1 MDLVMYSLT
10 TVAKAI
16 VEPIYLLMLIVLG
29 VIFYF
34 KNKRISMIQRMTI
47 GEYLDT
53 PLELTLSQIV
63 IGIIAGAFT
72 SVILTL
78 LGITFNANSA
88 IGFIFF
94 ASIIMM
100 FLNQK
105 NMCFSYSGTILAVI
119 GLLIDIISKITG
131 KTSLLDINILSLLT
145 LVGVLH
151 ITEGILVMMDGSRGA
166 IPVFTNK
173 DDKIIG
179 GFSLNRYWV
188 IPVAILFILGN
199 EEGASPLISVTMPQW
214 WPIIKD
220 TKLLS
225 LLSVLTL
232 SSMPFYGVIG
242 YNAVTFTRK
251 KKVKALLSGIC
262 TLIYGISL
270 VAVAQLSNIGFIGEV
285 IAVIYMPMA
294 HKIMMK
300 VQSFME
306 KNRRYLYVSDE
317 EGISILEVA
326 PSSIAFQLGIR
337 RGDKILAVNGQDV
350 LSEID
355 VIKAIKENVYGI
367 PIKIKNKAGEVVEYF
382 VQPKNKRLGMLL
394 VPRMVKN
401 ESKIDISS
409 DEFKRI
415 LDEFKKMK

>member
-34 KNKRISMIQRMTI
+34 KNKRISMIQRMTV

-100 FLNQK
+100 FLKQK

-251 KKVKALLSGIC
+251 KKVKALLSGIY

-355 VIKAIKENVYGI
+355 VIKAIKENVHGI

-401 ESKIDISS
+401 ESKLDISS

-415 LDEFKKMK
+415 LDEFRKIK

>member
-72 SVILTL
+72 SVILSL

-100 FLNQK
+100 FLKQK
-105 NMCFSYSGTILAVI
+105 NMCFSYSGTILAFI

-131 KTSLLDINILSLLT
+131 KTSLLNINILSLLT

-199 EEGASPLISVTMPQW
+199 EEGTSPLISVTMPQW

-225 LLSVLTL
+225 LLAVLTL

-251 KKVKALLSGIC
+251 KKVKALLSGIY

-294 HKIMMK
+294 YKIMMK

-401 ESKIDISS
+401 ESKLDISS

-415 LDEFKKMK
+415 LDEFRKIK

>member
-34 KNKRISMIQRMTI
+34 KNKRISMIQRMTV

-100 FLNQK
+100 FLKQK
-105 NMCFSYSGTILAVI
+105 NMCFSYSGTILAFI

-251 KKVKALLSGIC
+251 KKVKALLSGIY

-294 HKIMMK
+294 YKIMMK

-355 VIKAIKENVYGI
+355 VIKAIKENVHGI